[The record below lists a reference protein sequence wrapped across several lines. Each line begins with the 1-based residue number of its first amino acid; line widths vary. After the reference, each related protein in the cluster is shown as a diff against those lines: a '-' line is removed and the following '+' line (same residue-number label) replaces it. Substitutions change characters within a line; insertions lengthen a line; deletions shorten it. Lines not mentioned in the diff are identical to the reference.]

1 MCRHPAEEV
10 FYTVWSAPQRH
21 ALKDGEMMSLAK
33 KLVDLRKA
41 RNLTQKELAKS
52 IGVHFSH
59 MSRYERGISLPSI
72 DVVKKI
78 AQVFNVSTDYLLLD
92 EAQAVAEAKIPDV
105 ELLQLFQAISHM
117 SEQER
122 AAIKIVLEGLLVKHQ
137 IEQLLKEQT
146 ALSHTSALLP
156 PHAQV
161 LPWHSV
167 NLSER
172 LRQHLD
178 GPLDNAKRETYPA

>member
-1 MCRHPAEEV
+1 
-10 FYTVWSAPQRH
+10 
-21 ALKDGEMMSLAK
+21 MMSLAK
-33 KLVDLRKA
+33 KLVDLRKE

-92 EAQAVAEAKIPDV
+92 DAQAMLETKIPDV
-105 ELLQLFQAISHM
+105 ELLQLFKTISHL

-122 AAIKIVLEGLLVKHQ
+122 AAIKIVLEGMVVKYQ
-137 IEQLLKEQT
+137 IEQLLKEHT
-146 ALSHTSALLP
+146 TLSHAPSLLP
-156 PHAQV
+156 PHTQV
-161 LPWHSV
+161 SPWHSL

-172 LRQHLD
+172 LLQRLD
-178 GPLDNAKRETYPA
+178 GSLDKAKRETYPT

>member
-1 MCRHPAEEV
+1 
-10 FYTVWSAPQRH
+10 
-21 ALKDGEMMSLAK
+21 MSLAK
-33 KLVDLRKA
+33 KLVDLRKE

-92 EAQAVAEAKIPDV
+92 DAQAILETKIPDG
-105 ELLQLFQAISHM
+105 ELLQLFKAISHL

-122 AAIKIVLEGLLVKHQ
+122 AAIKIVLEGVVVKYQ
-137 IEQLLKEQT
+137 IERLLKEHT
-146 ALSHTSALLP
+146 ALAHAPSLLP
-156 PHAQV
+156 PHTQV
-161 LPWHSV
+161 SPWNSL
-167 NLSER
+167 NFSER
-172 LRQHLD
+172 LLQHLD
-178 GPLDNAKRETYPA
+178 GPPDKTQRESYPT

>member
-1 MCRHPAEEV
+1 
-10 FYTVWSAPQRH
+10 
-21 ALKDGEMMSLAK
+21 MSLAK
-33 KLVDLRKA
+33 KLVDLRKE

-72 DVVKKI
+72 EVVKKI

-92 EAQAVAEAKIPDV
+92 DAQAILETKIPDV
-105 ELLQLFQAISHM
+105 ELLQLFKTISHL

-122 AAIKIVLEGLLVKHQ
+122 AAIKIVLEGMVVKYQ
-137 IEQLLKEQT
+137 IEQLLKEHAT
-146 ALSHTSALLP
+146 LSHAPSLLP
-156 PHAQV
+156 HIQAP
-161 LPWHSV
+161 PWNSL

-172 LRQHLD
+172 LQRLD
-178 GPLDNAKRETYPA
+178 GSLDKATRETYPT

>member
-1 MCRHPAEEV
+1 V
-10 FYTVWSAPQRH
+10 FHTAWRAPQGE
-21 ALKDGEMMSLAK
+21 ALKDGELMSLAK
-33 KLVDLRKA
+33 KLVALRKE

-78 AQVFNVSTDYLLLD
+78 AQVFNLSTDYLLLD
-92 EAQAVAEAKIPDV
+92 DAQAILETKIPDV
-105 ELLQLFQAISHM
+105 ELLQLFKVISQM

-122 AAIKIVLEGLLVKHQ
+122 AAIKIVLEGMVVKYQ
-137 IEQLLKEQT
+137 IAQLLKEHT
-146 ALSHTSALLP
+146 ALPHAPSLLSS
-156 PHAQV
+156 HAQV
-161 LPWHSV
+161 SPWNSV

-178 GPLDNAKRETYPA
+178 GPLDNAKREIHPT